1 MRYIHKP
8 TALCVQWRT
17 RGVNFRTTFNRHMQ
31 TCRMHEMHFHFAFT
45 SVVRVCVH
53 VYRVAHMCGNV
64 AFVHTRSKSIAIKV
78 SKPNYVMRMRSIFF
92 LFFHFHCLH
101 VCEWWCLS
109 SVSSTRSVVF
119 WFASVQFAIVC
130 WLDVL
135 CFIRVPRLIGVIR
148 FSFGFKANVYCT
160 IISCFVVFATI
171 RVYFKS
177 FPTNS
182 NKVSANRGKKFR
194 KLSCRQT
201 DPWIC
206 DRSRWEA
213 IKFFFNIL

>member
-17 RGVNFRTTFNRHMQ
+17 RGVNFRTTFIHHMQ

-53 VYRVAHMCGNV
+53 VYRVTHMCGNV

-92 LFFHFHCLH
+92 LFSFP
-101 VCEWWCLS
+101 LS
-109 SVSSTRSVVF
+109 ACVWVVVF
-119 WFASVQFAIVC
+119 VFRFFDSFCGVLICFCSVC
-130 WLDVL
+130 DCVL
-135 CFIRVPRLIGVIR
+135 VGCVVFYSCAAAHRRHP
-148 FSFGFKANVYCT
+148 FSFGFKANDYCT

-201 DPWIC
+201 DLWIC
-206 DRSRWEA
+206 VRSRWEA